1 MNVIPNATLGVL
13 RELTGDGAA
22 RQALRVV
29 GYVSTSDRIVP
40 ETADF
45 LLNTDAGYL
54 DLVKTSLE
62 IIGQLDPAEV
72 VPDIIRK
79 AFKHADSQE
88 KMLNEV
94 AKARG
99 LNPKSD
105 DIRLRVSRLLTAIGS
120 PDLVIEQV
128 ADDPERATV
137 ANYLIEQA
145 KLAHGELM
153 NSLKET
159 IEKGPGN
166 NSGYT
171 HSAERRGDE
180 VGTYETFGDGIK
192 VHLET
197 GDLHLQGLEVSRHVT
212 SPGEYK
218 VVKSAAKTL
227 AKNELR
233 HLLPLSKWRQL
244 VLRRGKF
251 QEITI
256 RGRRFGPED
265 FEPPTE

>member
-1 MNVIPNATLGVL
+1 M
-13 RELTGDGAA
+13 
-22 RQALRVV
+22 
-29 GYVSTSDRIVP
+29 
-40 ETADF
+40 
-45 LLNTDAGYL
+45 
-54 DLVKTSLE
+54 DLVRTSRE
-62 IIGQLDPAEV
+62 ILGQIDPADV
-72 VPDIIRK
+72 LPDIVRR

-105 DIRLRVSRLLTAIGS
+105 GDRIRVSLLLAAIESSEFLTEELRV
-120 PDLVIEQV
+120 
-128 ADDPERATV
+128 DPERA
-137 ANYLIEQA
+137 AIIAYLTEQA
-145 KLAHGELM
+145 KLAHDELT
-153 NSLKET
+153 SSFKET

-171 HSAERRGDE
+171 HGAERRGDE

-192 VHLET
+192 IHLET
-197 GDLHLQGLEVSRHVT
+197 GDLHLQGMEVSRYIT

-218 VVKSAAKTL
+218 AVRSAAKTL

-233 HLLPLSKWRQL
+233 HRLPLSSWRQL

-251 QEITI
+251 KEITI

-265 FEPPTE
+265 FSPPME